1 MEVQLAK
8 NVMVIPSQYFIHLI
22 MSYKHKIGKSESN
35 NTRLSPTAFGITLHE
50 SLCDRTLFFSLWF

>member
-22 MSYKHKIGKSESN
+22 MSHKYKIRKKWKQQH
-35 NTRLSPTAFGITLHE
+35 
-50 SLCDRTLFFSLWF
+50 